1 MDNVEFLEG
10 CEGVS
15 VLGQVFIGR
24 ELLDAWKVKGIR
36 YLSTRTIGYN
46 HIDVKYAGKIGI
58 RVSHASYDTN
68 GVADPDALIEGIESE
83 KIGALGLDVLER
95 EEGIIHVDHRIDIIS
110 NQKMAYLRQFRNVT
124 MTPHMAFYT
133 EEAVKSMVETGI
145 LGLLDMQQNEKGK
158 LEVV

>member
-1 MDNVEFLEG
+1 MNIGIYSMRDDEADYVRQMEESLGIHILTTSEDPSVDNADFLGG

-58 RVSHASYDTN
+58 RVN

-83 KIGALGLDVLER
+83 KIGALGLDIGSL
-95 EEGIIHVDHRIDIIS
+95 
-110 NQKMAYLRQFRNVT
+110 
-124 MTPHMAFYT
+124 
-133 EEAVKSMVETGI
+133 
-145 LGLLDMQQNEKGK
+145 
-158 LEVV
+158 